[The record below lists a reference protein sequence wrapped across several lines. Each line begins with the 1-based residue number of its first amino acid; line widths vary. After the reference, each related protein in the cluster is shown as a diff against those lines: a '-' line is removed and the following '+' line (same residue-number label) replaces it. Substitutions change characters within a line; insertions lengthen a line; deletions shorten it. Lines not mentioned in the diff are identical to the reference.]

1 MAATPSNAWTGVR
14 ELDWAQLQEQC
25 TLPLQGAVLDAGKVT
40 RGTRM
45 LDLGCGTG
53 ILSVLGTLRGA
64 EVTAIDGS
72 EAMLKVAR
80 QRLPSCD
87 VRLADLEALPFESS
101 RFDAVVAVNSLF
113 FARDLDA
120 AMREVGRVLDSTG
133 RAVAACWG
141 PPERCQYT
149 AVREAMARLGPPAS
163 PPTRVGASALAEPG
177 AFEALF
183 AQAGLRVVARGEAPC
198 AMVYPNA
205 EVAWLAHASTAPTQ
219 AAIRTY
225 GEDAVRRVLDEV
237 DARHARAD
245 GTICF
250 ENVFV
255 WAAGER
261 PNLAGSSG

>member
-1 MAATPSNAWTGVR
+1 MAATPSNAWAGVR

-25 TLPLQGAVLDAGKVT
+25 TLPLQGTVLDAGKVS

-45 LDLGCGTG
+45 LDAGCGTG
-53 ILSVLGTLRGA
+53 ILSVLASLRGA

-80 QRLPSCD
+80 PRLPSCD

-101 RFDAVVAVNSLF
+101 TFDAVLAVNSLF
-113 FARDLDA
+113 FARDVDA
-120 AMREVGRVLDSTG
+120 AMRELARVLDVAG
-133 RAVAACWG
+133 RVVVTCWG
-141 PPERCQYT
+141 PPDRCQYT
-149 AVREAMARLGPPAS
+149 AVREAMATLGPPAS
-163 PPTRVGASALAEPG
+163 PPSRIGPSALAEPG

-183 AQAGLRVVARGEAPC
+183 AQAGLRVVAPGESPC

-205 EVAWLAHASTAPTQ
+205 EVAWLAHASSAPTQ
-219 AAIRTY
+219 AAIRNY
-225 GEDAVRRVLDEV
+225 GQDAVRRVLEGV
-237 DARHARAD
+237 DAHHARAD
-245 GTICF
+245 GTISF

-261 PNLAGSSG
+261 A

>member
-1 MAATPSNAWTGVR
+1 MQATPSNAWTGVR
-14 ELDWAQLQEQC
+14 ELDWAQLQEQG

-45 LDLGCGTG
+45 LDNGCGTG
-53 ILSVLGTLRGA
+53 ILSVLATLRGA

-72 EAMLKVAR
+72 EAMLEVAR
-80 QRLPSCD
+80 RRLPSSD

-101 RFDAVVAVNSLF
+101 SFDAVVAVNSLF
-113 FARDLDA
+113 FARDVDA
-120 AMREVGRVLDSTG
+120 AMGEVARVLDVSG
-133 RAVAACWG
+133 RVVAACWG
-141 PPERCQYT
+141 PPDRCQYT
-149 AVREAMARLGPPAS
+149 AIREAMATLGPPAS
-163 PPTRVGASALAEPG
+163 PPARVGPSTLAEPG

-183 AQAGLRVVARGEAPC
+183 ARAGLRVVARGESTC

-205 EVAWLAHASTAPTQ
+205 EVAWLAHASGAPTQ
-219 AAIRTY
+219 AAIRKY
-225 GEDAVRRVLDEV
+225 GEDEVKRVLGEV

-245 GTICF
+245 GTISF

-261 PNLAGSSG
+261 A

>member
-1 MAATPSNAWTGVR
+1 MSATPSNAWTGVR

-45 LDLGCGTG
+45 LDDGCGTG
-53 ILSVLGTLRGA
+53 ILSVLATLRGA

-72 EAMLKVAR
+72 EAMLQVAR

-101 RFDAVVAVNSLF
+101 AFDAVVAVNSLF
-113 FARDLDA
+113 FARDTNA
-120 AMREVGRVLDSTG
+120 AMREVARVLAADGRV
-133 RAVAACWG
+133 VATCWG
-141 PPERCQYT
+141 PPDRCQYT
-149 AVREAMARLGPPAS
+149 AVREAMATLGPPAS
-163 PPTRVGASALAEPG
+163 PPSGLGPSALAEPG

-183 AQAGLRVVARGEAPC
+183 AQAGLRVVARGESPC

-205 EVAWLAHASTAPTQ
+205 EVAWLAHASAAPTQ
-219 AAIRTY
+219 AAIRNF
-225 GEDAVRRVLDEV
+225 GEEAVRRVLGEV

-250 ENVFV
+250 DNVFV
-255 WAAGER
+255 WAAGQR
-261 PNLAGSSG
+261 G

>member
-1 MAATPSNAWTGVR
+1 MAATPSSAWAGVR

-25 TLPLQGAVLDAGKVT
+25 TLPLQGAVLDAAKVT

-45 LDLGCGTG
+45 LDDGCGTG
-53 ILSVLGTLRGA
+53 ILSVLASLRGA

-72 EAMLKVAR
+72 EAMLEVAR
-80 QRLPSCD
+80 QRLPSSD

-101 RFDAVVAVNSLF
+101 TFDAVVAVNTVF

-120 AMREVGRVLDSTG
+120 AMREMVRVLDAAG
-133 RAVAACWG
+133 RVVVACWG
-141 PPERCQYT
+141 PPDRCQYT
-149 AVREAMARLGPPAS
+149 AVREAMATLGPPAA
-163 PPTRVGASALAEPG
+163 PPTRVGPSALAEPG

-183 AQAGLRVVARGEAPC
+183 ARAGLDVVARGESPC
-198 AMVYPNA
+198 AMVYANS
-205 EVAWLAHASTAPTQ
+205 EVAWLAHASAAPTQ

-225 GEDAVRRVLDEV
+225 GEDAVRRVLGDV

-245 GTICF
+245 GTISF

-261 PNLAGSSG
+261 A

>member
-1 MAATPSNAWTGVR
+1 MAATPSNAWTGVLQ
-14 ELDWAQLQEQC
+14 LDWAQLQEQC
-25 TLPLQGAVLDAGKVT
+25 TLPLQAAVLDAGKVT

-45 LDLGCGTG
+45 LDAGCGTG
-53 ILSVLGTLRGA
+53 ILSVLATLRGA

-72 EAMLKVAR
+72 EAMLEVAR
-80 QRLPSCD
+80 QRLPACD

-101 RFDAVVAVNSLF
+101 TFDAVVAVNSLF

-120 AMREVGRVLDSTG
+120 AMREVARVLDAAG
-133 RAVAACWG
+133 RVVATCWG

-149 AVREAMARLGPPAS
+149 AVREAMATLGPPSS
-163 PPTRVGASALAEPG
+163 PPSRVGPSTLAEPG

-183 AQAGLRVVARGEAPC
+183 AQAGLRVVARGESTC

-205 EVAWLAHASTAPTQ
+205 EVAWLAHASAAPTQ

-225 GEDAVRRVLDEV
+225 GEDAVQRVLGEV
-237 DARHARAD
+237 DGRHTRAD

-250 ENVFV
+250 DNVFV

-261 PNLAGSSG
+261 G